1 VTAITTAINSAENAA
16 PSAAAVITTTL
27 QSRARGEAGLTCI
40 PQKLEVRVR
49 KFENLPEA
57 SEFAD
62 QKYRA
67 ALPESLMLQDE
78 DEVDEK
84 GQKTGLIHL
93 RVACN

>member
-1 VTAITTAINSAENAA
+1 VTATTTATNSAENAA

-27 QSRARGEAGLTCI
+27 QSGARGEAGLTCI
-40 PQKLEVRVR
+40 PQKLEVRVC
-49 KFENLPEA
+49 KFENLLEP

-67 ALPESLMLQDE
+67 ALTESLMPQDE

-93 RVACN
+93 RVA